1 MTRSNWLRLRDS
13 AVSAAVLFVFFSV
26 CVVSES
32 GAQSAQPIFAGSSR
46 VFSGPS
52 TFLVAPSLPL
62 AYSPTSVAMSDLSR
76 DGKPDLVTASYDS
89 GVVTVFLATG
99 NGAFS
104 NGVDY
109 AAGPHPSSLLV
120 ADINGDGRPDVIVS
134 NESDSTISVLLG
146 NGDGTLRARQSYA
159 VGFNPTFVAAGD
171 FTGSGRMD
179 LAVAGASGNLLA
191 IFLNDGSGGFNKP
204 IVSLL
209 GKTPT
214 ALTVKDFNNDGQPDL
229 ALSNSDGTVSILL
242 GKGQGLFRSLPD
254 IQVAPG
260 LLSSIAFGDFNKD
273 GKIDLVVA
281 QPDQKQ
287 VSVLFGN
294 GDGTFALPA
303 SYAVGNAPASTL
315 VADVDGDG
323 VADLV
328 VISKTSNTFSV
339 LGGIGNGAF
348 KTSVDFV
355 AGNTPLAAVAGDFY
369 GNGHVDLA
377 IINSSSQSLTIPSG
391 NGDGTFMAARS
402 YTSGQRPVSIA
413 SGYLSGSKIP
423 AMVVANYCGSDS
435 SCTKG
440 GNVAVLL
447 ADNSGSYRLASTY
460 GVGAGPVS
468 VVLADVNGDG
478 IPDVVAANRLDKT
491 VSVLRGVGD
500 GTFGQQITFSLSS
513 APVALAIG
521 DFNKDG
527 NPDLAVLED
536 CGAAKCTQPGS
547 LEVLLGSGGGNFQPA
562 LSYPVGYSPSSL
574 VVGDITGNSN
584 LSLIVANRCGNDASC
599 LSPGTA
605 SVLFGDGAGKFKAG
619 KDLALGNSP
628 SSIALGNLSGSGVL
642 DLVVTRATDNAVA
655 VLRGNGDGSFQG
667 PVPYMVGAAPGSVA
681 VADFNGDGKPDVAVT
696 NLNDSTVS
704 VLFGN
709 GDGTLQ
715 PAASL
720 PVATG
725 PVSLNAVGG
734 ALGGH
739 ASLAVANGSAS
750 FVSTGSNVTVLASL
764 RPRAFG
770 VTANTTTLTATPNTV
785 NVNQSVTLNVTVAGG
800 SGTPTGTVDI
810 TGNGTPAAVCTGLVL
825 DGTGAASCT
834 TSALQANTTTLT
846 ATYNG
851 DLTYAITTGT
861 ASVTVNKLSPT
872 ISLSAPSPASPSA
885 LNTSVTFTATLAGVT
900 FTPVVPGGTVS
911 FSVGGT
917 PITGCTAAA
926 VNSSQQATCTT
937 ASLPVG
943 VDSITATYSGDVD
956 FNTAASLAASYTITA
971 ATRTISFT
979 PAASPAS
986 PSALNTAVTFTA
998 QLSGTFTPVLPSGSM
1013 TFLLNGSAATC
1024 VGAGSNSIAVN
1035 SSGVAACQIQ
1045 NMPAGTGN
1053 VVSATYSGDSNY
1065 TVAGSASAPA
1075 YTITKLSPTISV
1087 SPSPASPQPLNTS
1100 VTFTATLAGVAFTP
1114 VAPGGTVAFSA
1125 GGTAITGCTASAVN
1139 AARQAI
1145 CTTSSL
1151 AAGSNSITAVYTG
1164 DSNFN
1169 TATSSA
1175 LPYTISAAHPTVSVS
1190 PSPASPSAV
1199 NTDVTFT
1206 ASLTGVALTPTL
1218 PSGTMTFALNG
1229 TTIASCTHAVNSAGV
1244 ATCAIQ
1250 DMQAG
1255 SNTVTAT
1262 YSGDASY
1269 AVTNPGSA
1277 SYTVTALTPTLGLS
1291 ALPASSVSLG
1301 TSVTFTAQLAGAALT
1316 PVVPAGTV
1324 TFTVNGAPS
1333 SDCPAVHVNAS
1344 GAATCTTSSLIA
1356 PADVITATYSG
1367 DANFVV
1373 AAPATMTETIGK
1385 IAAQTVL
1392 VSSPASPS
1400 VNQQVVFTATV
1411 TKSGGGSSTVVPTGS
1426 VAFTQGGTT
1435 LCSAAGLSAA
1445 GTATCPHVFTS
1456 VIPAPGSTITA
1467 TYSGDSNFSA
1477 GAPGTV
1483 QEIVQK
1489 SSTTLSVTS
1498 STGATSVATESV
1510 TFTATVTPT
1519 PTGSIAPTGTIA
1531 FSSSDGTLNGCSA
1544 APLTAAGNGTS
1555 TATCSVAFPLTAS
1568 GQVNVNASYAGDA
1581 NFSSGTAAG
1590 SHAVQ
1595 NFSVAFSVQPTGGAA
1610 GSGPVTLTQGFANA
1624 TDPFVPTQVS
1634 AVSIPASAFSDSL
1647 AVTCVVT
1654 NASMAVVS
1662 DPSCSP
1668 QTATLIGSGNPA
1680 VTYTLSA
1687 SSAASV
1693 GVYSITLTAVDSR
1706 VPTLTHLSSPLS
1718 VYVLGVAGT
1727 LNLAPSA
1734 VGTETASFD
1743 TATPPSG
1750 IAPTSLSGIT
1760 CGAVINTAN
1769 GAQIAA
1775 GQVTC
1780 SSSSAS
1786 VTVTG
1791 TQTSVPVTIAT
1802 LGATTAQ
1809 LRRSSTI
1816 FAAAFMGIPLF
1827 ALLGWFGSRKSPR
1840 RNFFRFIG
1848 LILLTVCLSYAT
1860 GCGGSFT
1867 RPPPPG
1873 SGGIAAGS
1881 YLVQV
1886 VATDQNGAK
1895 YYAVVPLVV
1904 N

>member
-1 MTRSNWLRLRDS
+1 MTRTNWLRLRES
-13 AVSAAVLFVFFSV
+13 AVSAVVLFVLFSV

-32 GAQSAQPIFAGSSR
+32 SAQSAQPIFAGSLR
-46 VFSGPS
+46 AYSGPA
-52 TFLVAPSLPL
+52 TFLTAPSLPL

-89 GVVTVFLATG
+89 GVVTVFLGTG
-99 NGAFS
+99 TGAFS
-104 NGVDY
+104 KGVDY
-109 AAGPHPSSLLV
+109 PAGPHPSSLLV
-120 ADINGDGRPDVIVS
+120 ADSNGDGRPDVIVS
-134 NESDSTISVLLG
+134 NQSDATISVLLG
-146 NGDGTLRARQSYA
+146 NGDGTLRTRQIYE
-159 VGFNPTFVAAGD
+159 VGFSPTFVAAGD
-171 FTGSGRMD
+171 FTGSGRVD
-179 LAVAGASGNLLA
+179 LAVAGASGNMLA

-204 IVSLL
+204 IVSML

-214 ALTVKDFNNDGQPDL
+214 ALTVRDFNNDGQPDL
-229 ALSNSDGTVSILL
+229 ALSNADGTVSILL

-273 GKIDLVVA
+273 GKIDLVVT

-287 VSVLFGN
+287 VSILFGN

-303 SYAVGNAPASTL
+303 SYAVGNAPASAL

-348 KTSVDFV
+348 KASVDFV

-377 IINSSSQSLTIPSG
+377 IINTSSQSMTIPSG

-402 YTSGQRPVSIA
+402 YTAGQKPVSIA

-423 AMVVANYCGSDS
+423 ALVVANYCGSDS

-468 VVLADVNGDG
+468 VMLADVSGDG

-500 GTFGQQITFSLSS
+500 GTFGQQITFPLSS

-547 LEVLLGSGGGNFQPA
+547 FEVLLGSGGGNFQPA

-574 VVGDITGNSN
+574 VVGDIDGTGN

-599 LSPGTA
+599 LSPGSA
-605 SVLFGDGAGKFKAG
+605 SVLFGDGKGKFTAG
-619 KDLALGNSP
+619 KDLVLGNSP
-628 SSIALGNLSGSGVL
+628 SSVALGNLSGSGVL
-642 DLVVTRATDNAVA
+642 DLVVTRTTDNAVA
-655 VLRGNGDGSFQG
+655 VMRGNGDGSFQV
-667 PVPYMVGAAPGSVA
+667 PVPYMVGAAPRSVA

-696 NLNDSTVS
+696 NFNDSTVS

-709 GDGTLQ
+709 DDGTLQ

-720 PVATG
+720 PVAAG

-734 ALGGH
+734 ASGGH

-750 FVSTGSNVTVLASL
+750 FVSTGSNVTILASL

-770 VTANTTTLTATPNTV
+770 VTANTTTLTATPNTL
-785 NVNQSVTLNVTVAGG
+785 NLNQSVTLNMTVAGG

-810 TGNGTPAAVCTGLVL
+810 TGNGTPATVCSGLVL

-834 TSALQANTTTLT
+834 TSALQANTTALT

-851 DLTYAITTGT
+851 DPTYAVTTGT
-861 ASVTVNKLSPT
+861 ASVTVNKVSPT

-885 LNTSVTFTATLAGVT
+885 LNTSVTFTANLAGVT
-900 FTPVVPGGTVS
+900 FTPVVPGGTVT
-911 FSVGGT
+911 FSVGGI
-917 PITGCTAAA
+917 PITGCNAAA
-926 VNSSQQATCTT
+926 VNSSQQATCIT

-943 VDSITATYSGDVD
+943 IDSITATYSGDAN
-956 FNTAASLAASYTITA
+956 FNTATSPAQSYTISA
-971 ATRTISFT
+971 ATRTITFV

-998 QLSGTFTPVLPSGSM
+998 QLSGTFAPISPSGSM

-1024 VGAGSNSIAVN
+1024 VGAGSNSIAV
-1035 SSGVAACQIQ
+1035 SSQGAGACRIQ
-1045 NMPAGTGN
+1045 NMPAGANN
-1053 VVSATYSGDSNY
+1053 VVTATYSGDSNY

-1075 YTITKLSPTISV
+1075 YTITKLSPTVSV
-1087 SPSPASPQPLNTS
+1087 SPLPASPQSLNTS
-1100 VTFTATLAGVAFTP
+1100 ITFTATLAGVAFTP
-1114 VAPGGTVAFSA
+1114 VAPGGTVAFSL
-1125 GGTAITGCTASAVN
+1125 GGTTIIGCATAALSASQ
-1139 AARQAI
+1139 QAT
-1145 CTTSSL
+1145 CTTGSL
-1151 AAGSNSITAVYTG
+1151 PAGSNSITAVYTG

-1175 LPYTISAAHPTVSVS
+1175 LPYTITAAHPTVSVV
-1190 PSPASPSAV
+1190 PSPASPSSV
-1199 NTDVTFT
+1199 NTNVTFT
-1206 ASLTGVALTPTL
+1206 ASLTGVSLTPNL

-1229 TTIASCTHAVNSAGV
+1229 VTVASCTHTVNSAGV

-1250 DMQAG
+1250 NMQAG
-1255 SNTVTAT
+1255 PNTVTAT
-1262 YSGDASY
+1262 YSGDANYTVAS
-1269 AVTNPGSA
+1269 PGSA
-1277 SYTVTALTPTLGLS
+1277 SYTTTALTPTLGLS
-1291 ALPASSVSLG
+1291 ASPSNSVSLG
-1301 TSVTFTAQLAGAALT
+1301 TSVTFTAQLAGTALT

-1324 TFTVNGAPS
+1324 TFTVNGS
-1333 SDCPAVHVNAS
+1333 SSPDCPAKTVTAA
-1344 GAATCTTSSLIA
+1344 GAATCTTSALIA

-1367 DANFVV
+1367 DTNFVV

-1385 IAAQTVL
+1385 IAAQTAL
-1392 VSSPASPS
+1392 VSSPVSPS

-1411 TKSGGGSSTVVPTGS
+1411 TKSGGGSSTIVPTGS
-1426 VAFTQGGTT
+1426 VAFTQGATVM
-1435 LCSAAGLSAA
+1435 CSAAGLSAA
-1445 GTATCPHVFTS
+1445 GIATCPYVFTS
-1456 VIPAPGSTITA
+1456 VIPSPGATITA
-1467 TYSGDSNFSA
+1467 TYGGDSNFSA
-1477 GAPGTV
+1477 GTPGTV

-1489 SSTTLSVTS
+1489 SPTALGVAS

-1519 PTGSIAPTGTIA
+1519 SAGSIAPTGSIA
-1531 FSSSDGTLNGCSA
+1531 FTSSDGALNGCSA

-1568 GQVNVNASYAGDA
+1568 GQVNISATYGGDA
-1581 NFSSGTAAG
+1581 NFSSSTAAG
-1590 SHAVQ
+1590 THAVQ
-1595 NFSVAFSVQPTGGAA
+1595 NFSVAFSVKPTGGAA
-1610 GSGPVTLTQGFANA
+1610 GSGPATLTQGFANT
-1624 TDPFVPTQVS
+1624 TDPFVPAQVT

-1654 NASMAVVS
+1654 NSSMAVVS

-1668 QTATLIGSGNPA
+1668 STTALIGSGNPA
-1680 VTYTLSA
+1680 VTYMLSA
-1687 SSAASV
+1687 SSAALV
-1693 GVYSITLTAVDSR
+1693 GVYSITLSAVDSR
-1706 VPTLTHLSSPLS
+1706 VPTLTHSSSPLA

-1727 LNLAPSA
+1727 LNLAAGA
-1734 VGTETASFD
+1734 VGTEAALFN

-1750 IAPTSLSGIT
+1750 IAPTSLSGIS

-1775 GQVTC
+1775 GEVTC
-1780 SSSSAS
+1780 SSSSNN
-1786 VTVTG
+1786 VTVPG

-1802 LGATTAQ
+1802 RGATTAQ
-1809 LRRSSTI
+1809 LHHSSTI
-1816 FAAAFMGIPLF
+1816 FAATFMGIPIF

-1848 LILLTVCLSYAT
+1848 MIVLTVVLSYAA

-1867 RPPPPG
+1867 RPPPPAA
-1873 SGGIAAGS
+1873 GGIAAGS